1 MPFKYSLT
9 AAAAACTCLLLSAQA
24 ALAADQGE
32 KTPVDLE
39 KVPTIEAAQ
48 PGSAGGGLVRTFVGL
63 AVVIGVI
70 YGLYWIL
77 KQVKAS
83 REESSSGHGLAP
95 LATLPLGPNRAL
107 HMVRAGREVVLL
119 GVSEHG
125 VTPVRTYRESEA
137 YEAGLIG
144 HADDGDDFGSHGGGT
159 GAGTAAAGIRGV
171 LEQLRRRTVRP

>member
-32 KTPVDLE
+32 KTPVNLD

-48 PGSAGGGLVRTFVGL
+48 PGSSGGGLVRTFVGL

-137 YEAGLIG
+137 YEAGLIDADG
-144 HADDGDDFGSHGGGT
+144 HDDFGSSGPSGPV
-159 GAGTAAAGIRGV
+159 ARTAAAGVRGV
-171 LEQLRRRTVRP
+171 LEQLRRRTVRS

>member
-1 MPFKYSLT
+1 MPFKFSLT
-9 AAAAACTCLLLSAQA
+9 AAAAACTCLLLTAQA

-48 PGSAGGGLVRTFVGL
+48 PGSTGGGLVRTFVGL

-137 YEAGLIG
+137 YEAGLIDPDRD
-144 HADDGDDFGSHGGGT
+144 AGDDHGPSGPV
-159 GAGTAAAGIRGV
+159 ARTAAAGVRGV
-171 LEQLRRRTVRP
+171 LEGLRQRTVRS

>member
-1 MPFKYSLT
+1 MSLKPFT
-9 AAAAACTCLLLSAQA
+9 AAAAACTCLLLDAQA
-24 ALAADQGE
+24 ALAQQGE
-32 KTPVDLE
+32 KTPVRLE
-39 KVPTIEAAQ
+39 EVPKVEAASG
-48 PGSAGGGLVRTFVGL
+48 GSTGGGIVRTFVGL

-83 REESSSGHGLAP
+83 REERSSGQGLHP

-125 VTPVRTYRESEA
+125 VTPVRTYKEA
-137 YEAGLIG
+137 EAQEAGLIG
-144 HADDGDDFGSHGGGT
+144 DGDDHDFTLPAPPANGT
-159 GAGTAAAGIRGV
+159 PSSGIALKGIV
-171 LEQLRRRTVRP
+171 ESLRQRTVRS

>member
-24 ALAADQGE
+24 ALAAGQGE

-137 YEAGLIG
+137 YEAGLIE
-144 HADDGDDFGSHGGGT
+144 ADGYAGDDHGPSGPVART
-159 GAGTAAAGIRGV
+159 AVAGVRGV
-171 LEQLRRRTVRP
+171 LEGLRQRTVRS

>member
-1 MPFKYSLT
+1 MPYKFSLT
-9 AAAAACTCLLLSAQA
+9 AAAAACTCLLLTAQA

-48 PGSAGGGLVRTFVGL
+48 PGSTGGSLVRTFVGL

-83 REESSSGHGLAP
+83 REENSSGHGLAP

-125 VTPVRTYRESEA
+125 VTPVRTYREEEA
-137 YEAGLIG
+137 YEAGLLAHG
-144 HADDGDDFGSHGGGT
+144 DDGDDFGSNVGGP
-159 GAGTAAAGIRGV
+159 GAPAAVPGIRGV
-171 LEQLRRRTVRP
+171 LEQLRRRTVRT

>member
-24 ALAADQGE
+24 AFAAPTGE
-32 KTPVDLE
+32 KTPVDLN

-48 PGSAGGGLVRTFVGL
+48 PGSAGGSIVRTFVGL

-70 YGLYWIL
+70 YGLYWVL

-125 VTPVRTYRESEA
+125 VTPVRTYREEEA
-137 YEAGLIG
+137 YEAGLIDEDHG
-144 HADDGDDFGSHGGGT
+144 HDSGSSRPGGP
-159 GAGTAAAGIRGV
+159 AARTAAAGVRGV
-171 LEQLRRRTVRP
+171 LEGLRQRTVRS

>member
-1 MPFKYSLT
+1 MPFKFSLT

-24 ALAADQGE
+24 ALAQQGE

-48 PGSAGGGLVRTFVGL
+48 PGSAGGSLVRTFVGL

-83 REESSSGHGLAP
+83 REETSSGRGLAP

-137 YEAGLIG
+137 YEAGLIDEDG
-144 HADDGDDFGSHGGGT
+144 HATGEHVSNGSG
-159 GAGTAAAGIRGV
+159 GAGASKAAGIRGT
-171 LEQLRRRTVRP
+171 LDGLRQRTVRS